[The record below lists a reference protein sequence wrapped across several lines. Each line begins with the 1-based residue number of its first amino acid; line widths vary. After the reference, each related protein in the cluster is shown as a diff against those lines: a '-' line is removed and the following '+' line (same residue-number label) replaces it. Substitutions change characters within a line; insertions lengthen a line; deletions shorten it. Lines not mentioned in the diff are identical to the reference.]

1 MRNFTEIPKYKK
13 HKLLQ
18 LIIKIKRTTCIAS
31 FVYSYI
37 SFCTIFSLKLLWE
50 IFVIVKT
57 MANGPKQKKK
67 KKKKKEKN
75 ESVCGLVDPT
85 YLGRYVHMYTVE
97 RGKRV

>member
-1 MRNFTEIPKYKK
+1 
-13 HKLLQ
+13 
-18 LIIKIKRTTCIAS
+18 
-31 FVYSYI
+31 
-37 SFCTIFSLKLLWE
+37 
-50 IFVIVKT
+50 

-67 KKKKKEKN
+67 KKKKRKKKN